1 MHIRL
6 VLLIV
11 VTNTAYS
18 KRVICLIMQ
27 LCFIITG
34 MCSSDKMTSAL
45 LAMSLSYYCV
55 MEEQMKKERK
65 MADKI
70 LSTLLTCN
78 GNNVPPKYIT
88 SMQCTYKY

>member
-1 MHIRL
+1 MC
-6 VLLIV
+6 
-11 VTNTAYS
+11 S
-18 KRVICLIMQ
+18 QQ
-27 LCFIITG
+27 LCYIVTE

-78 GNNVPPKYIT
+78 GNSVPPKSIT
-88 SMQCTYKY
+88 SMQCKFYK